1 MGSCVAAVSQ
11 ETSPVMMRTTESGWC
26 CCPLQTLVLVLAIF
40 LTSTYLILI
49 GSAVVCWV
57 LHSSQDNSLR
67 ATVVEVDSLTE
78 VNNELVDV
86 LEEETDIVVII
97 LVTTIIGSVVGLVTT
112 LLLSLGVSRAR
123 SPLLLPWLVW
133 HMLQILGSVGS
144 GLYLVIHFLLLLE
157 ERSVTN
163 AILSLIPILAGIFL
177 IFPWVLVDQ
186 LYVKYKQT
194 KIIIEMDNPI
204 KRSMSSLSII
214 SRQPT
219 DTMRSNRSNRSKVSG
234 KSVRSVKKRND
245 QRRQTEREFQLCRKS
260 RSLEQIL
267 DNSSYSGSSSG
278 AASSLDQLAAAGLT
292 TLPRLR
298 RCHNNPGMWR
308 AAFTNNNYNS
318 DTIRSYKSVQSVKS
332 VQISNRVT
340 EFHYSDSE
348 APPDKTLNYD
358 STEDIR
364 PVEAEDIND
373 TLQLPTPVYPTINKN
388 KTWNRLGEKKNTFT
402 KDQIIDLYCA
412 SNTDR

>member
-1 MGSCVAAVSQ
+1 MVLGG
-11 ETSPVMMRTTESGWC
+11 EHTWC
-26 CCPLQTLVLVLAIF
+26 CLSLHNLVITLNIA
-40 LTSTYLILI
+40 LTSTYLLTI
-49 GSAVVCWV
+49 GASVVCWV
-57 LHSSQDNSLR
+57 LHANKANQIQG
-67 ATVVEVDSLTE
+67 TVIEVDSLSDID
-78 VNNELVDV
+78 NNDLGPVG
-86 LEEETDIVVII
+86 EEEIDVVVILLVI
-97 LVTTIIGSVVGLVTT
+97 LISVSVLGLVTT
-112 LLLSLGVSRAR
+112 LLLSLGVMRAR
-123 SPLLLPWLVW
+123 AELFLPWLVW
-133 HMLQILGSVGS
+133 HMLTILGSIGS

-177 IFPWVLVDQ
+177 IFPWVIVDQ

-194 KIIIEMDNPI
+194 KIIIEMENPI

-219 DTMRSNRSNRSKVSG
+219 DTMRSNRSTKSKVSS

-245 QRRQTEREFQLCRKS
+245 QRHRLCRKS
-260 RSLEQIL
+260 RSLEHIL
-267 DNSSYSGSSSG
+267 DNTSYNSSSSG
-278 AASSLDQLAAAGLT
+278 VATTISTIEQLGAAGLT

-298 RCHNNPGMWR
+298 RCENKPGMWR
-308 AAFTNNNYNS
+308 AEYDNNNYT
-318 DTIRSYKSVQSVKS
+318 DTIRSYRSVNSVKS

-348 APPDKTLNYD
+348 SPPDLSFNDDT
-358 STEDIR
+358 TPDIR
-364 PVEAEDIND
+364 PVDAGDISEK
-373 TLQLPTPVYPTINKN
+373 LQLPTPVYPTINKN
-388 KTWNRLGEKKNTFT
+388 KTWNRLGEKRNTFT